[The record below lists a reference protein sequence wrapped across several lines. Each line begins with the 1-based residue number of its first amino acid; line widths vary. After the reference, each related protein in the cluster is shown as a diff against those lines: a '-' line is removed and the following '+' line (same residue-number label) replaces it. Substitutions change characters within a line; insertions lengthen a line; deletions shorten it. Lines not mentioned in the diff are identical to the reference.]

1 VTALFDVQVASA
13 ARRQLR
19 RLPDKVASAVVEFIT
34 AVLPESPLR
43 LSKPLAGELAGLR
56 SARRGDYRVLIDV
69 DEDERRILVVR
80 IAHRAAAYR
89 PPRPDGPD
97 ESRPSDRQ

>member
-1 VTALFDVQVASA
+1 VTAPFDVRVAST

-34 AVLPESPLR
+34 AVLPENPLR
-43 LSKPLAGELAGLR
+43 LSKPLTGELAGLR

-69 DEDERRILVVR
+69 DEGQRRILVVR
-80 IAHRAAAYR
+80 IAHRANAYR
-89 PPRPDGPD
+89 PPRPEGRD
-97 ESRPSDRQ
+97 EAQPSDRQ